1 MKKINLTLL
10 LVAIVTSLSAQR
22 HEVTLFPKG
31 QLSEPTTYI
40 EMDDTTGNRTGGRSV
55 LRKHNVGD
63 PLFTIYKA
71 EKPNDKDLTIVV
83 CPGGGYA
90 RLAYDLEGLEI
101 CEMLN
106 ENGYDAV
113 LLKYRVPRRPNRPKH
128 EAPLEDLQR
137 TISLVRSNGA
147 DYGLRTGCVG
157 VMGFSAGGHLSVMSC
172 CNERSYEP
180 IDEADGA
187 SCHPDFCAL
196 IYPAYLSGENFELA
210 PEVSIGSHT
219 PKTFIVQ
226 SQDDEKY
233 IDSSIYYYY
242 ALKEAEVAA
251 TMHLYNSGGHGYG
264 LRPSGSESQEWYL
277 AYLAWLGAL

>member
-1 MKKINLTLL
+1 MKKLKLTLL
-10 LVAIVTSLSAQR
+10 LLSLTAGLSAQNR
-22 HEVTLFPKG
+22 EISVFPKG
-31 QLSEPTTYI
+31 HLKEGTTYI

-63 PLFTIYKA
+63 PIFTIYKA
-71 EKPNDKDLTIVV
+71 EKPNNKDLTIVV
-83 CPGGGYA
+83 CPGGGYV

-106 ENGYDAV
+106 DNGYDAV
-113 LLKYRVPRRPNRPKH
+113 LLKYRVPRRPNRQKH

-137 TISLVRSNGA
+137 TISLVRSNA
-147 DYGLRTGCVG
+147 AKYGLRTGKVG

-172 CNERSYEP
+172 CNERTYEP
-180 IDEADGA
+180 IDKADKA

-196 IYPAYLSGENFELA
+196 IYPAYLSADKFELA

-233 IDSSIYYYY
+233 INSSIYYYY
-242 ALKEAEVAA
+242 ALKEAKIPT

-264 LRPSGSESQEWYL
+264 LRPSGSESQDWYK
-277 AYLAWLGAL
+277 AYLEWLAAL